1 MVALWYGSRTE
12 KRSHTLAASTVSW
25 YGAVHWAEHI
35 STGLCLHS
43 QSTSSARWCF
53 QLKPGCFYQ
62 IRSEAKSQGT
72 LLPDHHPYVK
82 MIKRIGMK
90 VAQKASDDS
99 GVSGHMEHM
108 KVRYSSSGS
117 LSNEQM
123 CLVHMLTCNLD
134 VAL

>member
-1 MVALWYGSRTE
+1 
-12 KRSHTLAASTVSW
+12 
-25 YGAVHWAEHI
+25 
-35 STGLCLHS
+35 
-43 QSTSSARWCF
+43 
-53 QLKPGCFYQ
+53 
-62 IRSEAKSQGT
+62 
-72 LLPDHHPYVK
+72 